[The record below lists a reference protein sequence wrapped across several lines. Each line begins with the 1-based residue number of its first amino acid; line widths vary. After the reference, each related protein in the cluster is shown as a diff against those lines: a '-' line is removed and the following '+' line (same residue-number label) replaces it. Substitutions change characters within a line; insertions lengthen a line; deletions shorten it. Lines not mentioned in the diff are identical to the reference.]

1 MFNPDLCDRSF
12 PDRPVFVDWLTSI
25 WFNRPL
31 LISVVLLIV
40 FGIYCII
47 RYIKR
52 KRLVKSKRR
61 LVWLA
66 IFTATLVLMPFVVN
80 KALIASLP
88 TDPGKK
94 VDAIVVLGRGAPFAR
109 PRVNLAAE
117 LWQNQRAPVIF
128 VSGRGDASDLIAQL
142 EEKGIPERS
151 LDGEECSVTT
161 WENAIFTDAIL
172 QPQGIRQI
180 LLITDALHMWRSIL
194 VFRAQGFDVI
204 PRISPIDF
212 YFVGKR
218 GKSFLALREYSGL
231 VEYGLRGLYFPKHS
245 SELNNPELV
254 NIVQKAQ
261 RYGQQQQ
268 LKPE

>member
-1 MFNPDLCDRSF
+1 
-12 PDRPVFVDWLTSI
+12 
-25 WFNRPL
+25 
-31 LISVVLLIV
+31 
-40 FGIYCII
+40 
-47 RYIKR
+47 
-52 KRLVKSKRR
+52 
-61 LVWLA
+61 
-66 IFTATLVLMPFVVN
+66 
-80 KALIASLP
+80 
-88 TDPGKK
+88 

-128 VSGRGDASDLIAQL
+128 VSGRGDASDLIKQL

-161 WENAIFTDAIL
+161 WENAIFTTAIL
-172 QPQGIRQI
+172 QPQGIRRI
-180 LLITDALHMWRSIL
+180 LLITDALHMWRSLL

-231 VEYGLRGLYFPKHS
+231 VEYGLRGLYFRKHS
-245 SELNNPELV
+245 SELNNPELE
-254 NIVQKAQ
+254 NLVQKAQ